1 MGNEQEARFLT
12 SLTNEKLKSQEQRG
26 SLVSRKLGWVTGLF
40 ALGAIKLPL
49 EIESQVLLYL
59 VPIVALVFD
68 LYILGE
74 NFGIKRMGAFV
85 KEFHQNCPEAQWE
98 RWLAGRRD
106 RFSWYALPLSTIVIT
121 LGSSFL
127 LYAHTN
133 NCVLGSWLAFVSAVG
148 FGIYLYADKV
158 LKELDNVGQPQNTQI
173 QITGGRV

>member
-98 RWLAGRRD
+98 RLLAGRRD
-106 RFSWYALPLSTIVIT
+106 RFSWYALPLSIVFQINNFQT
-121 LGSSFL
+121 AWRNISADYGKILTHFL
-127 LYAHTN
+127 HN
-133 NCVLGSWLAFVSAVG
+133 
-148 FGIYLYADKV
+148 ADDFTRILHIRFKR
-158 LKELDNVGQPQNTQI
+158 LSLI
-173 QITGGRV
+173 HI